1 MKKELL
7 PDFAKPYKTKGFD
20 VRLVRGCYQLF
31 KISSKRVEGKSY
43 PVLTQIYIGTI
54 DPVKGLVEKK
64 LSSDELPAL
73 VEYGLSNFILKHFKR
88 DLIRSM
94 YNINSEYLLILAVI
108 YFMYGHFEERFVK
121 LSFLYKSFKE
131 QTPIALSDSIIRRL
145 KKAAGKISEYFEN
158 LIPDKSDRD
167 YLIVLLREIR
177 VKGNTTTP
185 AVSYQQ
191 EIKDILD
198 RYEVKYE

>member
-94 YNINSEYLLILAVI
+94 YNINSEYLLILAVT

-131 QTPIALSDSIIRRL
+131 QTPIALSDSTLVPDNFCVYNFCL
-145 KKAAGKISEYFEN
+145 K
-158 LIPDKSDRD
+158 
-167 YLIVLLREIR
+167 LL
-177 VKGNTTTP
+177 N
-185 AVSYQQ
+185 A
-191 EIKDILD
+191 
-198 RYEVKYE
+198 

>member
-1 MKKELL
+1 MKRNYRLMNCLHLL
-7 PDFAKPYKTKGFD
+7 K
-20 VRLVRGCYQLF
+20 
-31 KISSKRVEGKSY
+31 
-43 PVLTQIYIGTI
+43 
-54 DPVKGLVEKK
+54 
-64 LSSDELPAL
+64 
-73 VEYGLSNFILKHFKR
+73 YGLSNFILKHFKR

-131 QTPIALSDSIIRRL
+131 QTPIALSDSITRRL
-145 KKAAGKISEYFEN
+145 KKAAGRISEYFEN

-177 VKGNTTTP
+177 VKGNATKP

>member
-64 LSSDELPAL
+64 LSSDELTSL

-94 YNINSEYLLILAVI
+94 YNINSEYLLILAVT
-108 YFMYGHFEERFVK
+108 YFSNFPVPK
-121 LSFLYKSFKE
+121 
-131 QTPIALSDSIIRRL
+131 
-145 KKAAGKISEYFEN
+145 
-158 LIPDKSDRD
+158 
-167 YLIVLLREIR
+167 
-177 VKGNTTTP
+177 
-185 AVSYQQ
+185 
-191 EIKDILD
+191 
-198 RYEVKYE
+198 

>member
-88 DLIRSM
+88 DLLRSM
-94 YNINSEYLLILAVI
+94 YNINSEYLLILAVT

-121 LSFLYKSFKE
+121 LSCTVTSRR
-131 QTPIALSDSIIRRL
+131 DSL
-145 KKAAGKISEYFEN
+145 N
-158 LIPDKSDRD
+158 
-167 YLIVLLREIR
+167 YLFCTSLLRNR
-177 VKGNTTTP
+177 H
-185 AVSYQQ
+185 
-191 EIKDILD
+191 
-198 RYEVKYE
+198 R

>member
-31 KISSKRVEGKSY
+31 KM
-43 PVLTQIYIGTI
+43 VLTQIYIGTI

-94 YNINSEYLLILAVI
+94 YNINSEYLLILAVT

-131 QTPIALSDSIIRRL
+131 QTPIALSDSIKESCR
-145 KKAAGKISEYFEN
+145 
-158 LIPDKSDRD
+158 
-167 YLIVLLREIR
+167 
-177 VKGNTTTP
+177 
-185 AVSYQQ
+185 Q
-191 EIKDILD
+191 DI
-198 RYEVKYE
+198 

>member
-64 LSSDELPAL
+64 LSSD
-73 VEYGLSNFILKHFKR
+73 GLHLLSTGLATLFSNI
-88 DLIRSM
+88 S
-94 YNINSEYLLILAVI
+94 
-108 YFMYGHFEERFVK
+108 
-121 LSFLYKSFKE
+121 KE
-131 QTPIALSDSIIRRL
+131 I
-145 KKAAGKISEYFEN
+145 
-158 LIPDKSDRD
+158 
-167 YLIVLLREIR
+167 
-177 VKGNTTTP
+177 
-185 AVSYQQ
+185 
-191 EIKDILD
+191 
-198 RYEVKYE
+198 